1 MREGRPG
8 RVPTIV
14 LALLVPAV
22 ALVTV
27 VVTLDATS
35 DRTGAAATGTR
46 TGTAAGGT
54 AITIKN
60 FQFSPDPIVVKAG
73 DTVTVTNDD
82 GTAHTLT
89 ADDGA
94 FDTGNLDGAARA
106 TITVAAPGT
115 YAYHCDIH
123 NYMTGKIEAR

>member
-1 MREGRPG
+1 MRGGRLG

-35 DRTGAAATGTR
+35 DDTGATTTGSH
-46 TGTAAGGT
+46 TAAGGT

-73 DTVTVTNDD
+73 DTITVSNDD

-94 FDTGNLDGAARA
+94 FDTGNLDRAAQT
-106 TITVAAPGT
+106 TITVTAPGT
-115 YAYHCDIH
+115 YTYHCDIH

>member
-1 MREGRPG
+1 MRGGRRG

-35 DRTGAAATGTR
+35 DGTGAAATR
-46 TGTAAGGT
+46 TGAGAGGT

-73 DTVTVTNDD
+73 DTITVTNDD

>member
-1 MREGRPG
+1 MRGARLG
-8 RVPTIV
+8 RVPTIL

-35 DRTGAAATGTR
+35 DDTGAVATGA
-46 TGTAAGGT
+46 GKGAGGT

-60 FQFSPDPIVVKAG
+60 FQYSPDPIVVTAG
-73 DTVTVTNDD
+73 DTITVTNDD

-89 ADDGA
+89 ADHGT
-94 FDTGNLDGAARA
+94 FDTGNLGDGAET

>member
-1 MREGRPG
+1 MRGGRRR

-14 LALLVPAV
+14 LALLVPEV
-22 ALVTV
+22 VLVTV
-27 VVTLDATS
+27 VVTLDGTS
-35 DRTGAAATGTR
+35 DDTGTAATGTG
-46 TGTAAGGT
+46 TGAGGA

-73 DTVTVTNDD
+73 DTITVTNDD

-94 FDTGNLDGAARA
+94 FDTGSLDGAART
-106 TITVAAPGT
+106 TIKVAAPGT
-115 YAYHCDIH
+115 YTYHCDSH

>member
-1 MREGRPG
+1 MRGGRLG

-14 LALLVPAV
+14 LALLVPVV

-35 DRTGAAATGTR
+35 DDTGAAATGT
-46 TGTAAGGT
+46 GTGGT

-73 DTVTVTNDD
+73 DTVTVANDD

-94 FDTGNLDGAARA
+94 FDTGNLDGSARA

>member
-1 MREGRPG
+1 MHGGRLR
-8 RVPTIV
+8 RVPTIL
-14 LALLVPAV
+14 LALLVPVV

-35 DRTGAAATGTR
+35 DDTGATATGTG
-46 TGTAAGGT
+46 TGAGGT
-54 AITIKN
+54 AITIEN
-60 FQFSPDPIVVKAG
+60 FQYSPNPIVVKAG
-73 DTVTVTNDD
+73 DTITVTNDD

-89 ADDGA
+89 ADDGR
-94 FDTGNLDGAARA
+94 FDTGDLTGGAEK

>member
-1 MREGRPG
+1 MHGGRLR
-8 RVPTIV
+8 RVPTIL
-14 LALLVPAV
+14 LALLVPVV

-27 VVTLDATS
+27 LVTLNATS
-35 DRTGAAATGTR
+35 DGTGAAATGT
-46 TGTAAGGT
+46 GNGAGGT

-60 FQFSPDPIVVKAG
+60 FRYSPDPIVVKAG
-73 DTVTVTNDD
+73 DTITVTNDD

-89 ADDGA
+89 ADDGS
-94 FDTGNLDGAARA
+94 FDTGNLAGGAEK
-106 TITVAAPGT
+106 TITVAAPGS